1 MFTQKTWLGL
11 PRKLTFKNCTLVQ
24 IRKNSVVIRNTYRID
39 ANTTADSIIM
49 APRVN
54 SNTKAPKYLNLNNIT
69 AS

>member
-1 MFTQKTWLGL
+1 MIEIILKFANLCWANKKIQRGEIQ
-11 PRKLTFKNCTLVQ
+11 NC
-24 IRKNSVVIRNTYRID
+24 TYRID
-39 ANTTADSIIM
+39 ANTTADSIIT